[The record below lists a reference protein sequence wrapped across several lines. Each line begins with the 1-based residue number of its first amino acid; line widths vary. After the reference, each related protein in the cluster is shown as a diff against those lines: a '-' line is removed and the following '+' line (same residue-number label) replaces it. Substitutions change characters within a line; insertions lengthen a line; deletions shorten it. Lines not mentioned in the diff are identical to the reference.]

1 MDDTRLNDLEA
12 IFLAFSDQTRLRL
25 VALMADGEVSVSFL
39 AEQTG
44 ESQPKISRHLAYLR
58 DCGVV
63 TTRRDGKW
71 IYYSLREFDDPRITI
86 VIDSVIQALGSV
98 STERTIVTYRV
109 TTEDKYV
116 ESPPK
121 ADREEAGELDVFLL

>member
-1 MDDTRLNDLEA
+1 MNDTRLNDLVA

-71 IYYSLREFDDPRITI
+71 IYYSLREFDDRRIAI
-86 VIDSVIQALGSV
+86 VMDSVIQALGSV
-98 STERTIVTYRV
+98 STERTMVTERAAV
-109 TTEDKYV
+109 EDKYV

-121 ADREEAGELDVFLL
+121 ADREDAGELDVFLL